1 MPRRLWAILA
11 VAFGVSL
18 SVIDSAIANVA
29 LPTIG
34 LELGISAADSIWIV
48 NAYQLAIMVSLL
60 SFSALGDVVGYRKV
74 YIGGLMLFTVAS
86 VGCALSTSLP
96 TLVLARVMQGF
107 GAAAVTSVN
116 TTLIRIIYP
125 KAQLGR
131 GMGINA
137 TVVAVSSVAGPTLA
151 AGILSVAQWPW
162 LFAVNIPIGLVALW
176 LSRRF
181 LPDNPVRVSARRFDW
196 RDAVMNA
203 LTFGL
208 LMASV
213 EGFSHGLDPR
223 LLTLGIAALL
233 IVGFFFIRSQL
244 REPYPI
250 LPFDLLRISIFS
262 VSVVTSICSFLGQM
276 LAMVAL
282 PFYLQHEFGYDEVA
296 TGLLMTAWPA
306 VIMVVAPVAGMLV
319 ERIHAGLLGGT
330 GLTAMAAGLFLLA
343 FLPEHPAPG
352 DIVWRLV
359 LCGAGFGLF
368 QSPNNSILSTSLP
381 TLVLARVMQGF
392 GAAAVTSVNTTLIRI
407 IYPKA
412 QLGRGMGINAT
423 VVAVSS
429 VAGPTLAAGILSVA
443 QWPWL
448 FAVNIPI
455 GLVALWLSRRFLP
468 DNPVRVSARRF
479 DWRDA
484 VMNALTF
491 GLLMASVEGFSHGL
505 DPRLLTL
512 GIAALLIVGF
522 FFIRS
527 QLREPYPILPFDLLR
542 ISIFS
547 VSVVTSICS
556 FLGQMLAMVA
566 LPFYLQHEFGYDEVA
581 TGLLMTAWPA
591 VIMVVAPVAGMLV
604 ERIHAG
610 LLGGTGLTAMA
621 AGLFLLAFLPEHPA
635 PGDIVWRLVLC
646 GAGFGLFQSPN
657 NSILIASAPPERSG
671 SASGMLATA
680 RLIGQTTGAALMAL
694 LFHIVPDDSTHTALL
709 LAGGFAFTGAVVSLT
724 RIRLPLPEGLA
735 RQKK

>member
-1 MPRRLWAILA
+1 MNAALHIARPDDGLPMPRRLWAILA

-34 LELGISAADSIWIV
+34 LELGISSADSIWIV
-48 NAYQLAIMVSLL
+48 NAYQLAIMISLL

-151 AGILSVAQWPW
+151 AGILSVAEWPW

-181 LPDNPVRVSARRFDW
+181 LPDNPVRVSERRFDW

-250 LPFDLLRISIFS
+250 LPFDLLRIPIFS

-330 GLTAMAAGLFLLA
+330 GLTAMAAGLFLL
-343 FLPEHPAPG
+343 
-352 DIVWRLV
+352 V
-359 LCGAGFGLF
+359 
-368 QSPNNSILSTSLP
+368 
-381 TLVLARVMQGF
+381 
-392 GAAAVTSVNTTLIRI
+392 
-407 IYPKA
+407 
-412 QLGRGMGINAT
+412 
-423 VVAVSS
+423 
-429 VAGPTLAAGILSVA
+429 
-443 QWPWL
+443 
-448 FAVNIPI
+448 
-455 GLVALWLSRRFLP
+455 
-468 DNPVRVSARRF
+468 
-479 DWRDA
+479 
-484 VMNALTF
+484 
-491 GLLMASVEGFSHGL
+491 
-505 DPRLLTL
+505 
-512 GIAALLIVGF
+512 
-522 FFIRS
+522 
-527 QLREPYPILPFDLLR
+527 
-542 ISIFS
+542 
-547 VSVVTSICS
+547 
-556 FLGQMLAMVA
+556 
-566 LPFYLQHEFGYDEVA
+566 
-581 TGLLMTAWPA
+581 
-591 VIMVVAPVAGMLV
+591 
-604 ERIHAG
+604 
-610 LLGGTGLTAMA
+610 
-621 AGLFLLAFLPEHPA
+621 FLPEHPA

-709 LAGGFAFTGAVVSLT
+709 LAGGFALTGAVVSLT

-735 RQKK
+735 RHKR